1 MLAILRFSL
10 WLLAMGTCFL
20 ACCAAPEAETRAPI
34 GPPSTLDEA
43 IAKLRQGLSPE
54 DVAEIRTSS
63 EDMARYH
70 LGWGMSIRNNWGL
83 WSGGPLAQHF
93 NAMGI
98 DHPDDM
104 SGIILT
110 SLWRDLNGQPRRV
123 EDQIAHYQQYWRD
136 TAHPEDATCPIHG
149 TELTY
154 RGANVGAEPRNWVD
168 RYRCEGHSET
178 WYWQTDRGFYRPEE
192 ANRR

>member
-104 SGIILT
+104 SGIILA

-149 TELTY
+149 TALTY
-154 RGANVGAEPRNWVD
+154 RGANVGAEPRNWVH